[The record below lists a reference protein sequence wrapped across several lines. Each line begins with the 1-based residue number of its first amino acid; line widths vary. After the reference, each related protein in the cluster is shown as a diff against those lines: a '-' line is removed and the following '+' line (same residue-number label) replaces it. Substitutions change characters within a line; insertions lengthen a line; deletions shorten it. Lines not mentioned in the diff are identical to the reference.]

1 VIRPMKVED
10 ADRLLSLGRE
20 MHNTSAYSFVL
31 LDENKVLST
40 IARCMKNGFAW
51 AGEKD
56 GVVVAGMIGEV
67 TDYWF
72 SRERMAMEYALFAT
86 RECRNTRLPFRL
98 LKKYIQWAKE
108 QKVRE
113 IMLGASK
120 GFDESDTDKY
130 GRVLERLGFQNAG
143 TFFKMRI

>member
-1 VIRPMKVED
+1 
-10 ADRLLSLGRE
+10 
-20 MHNTSAYSFVL
+20 MHKTSAYSFIL
-31 LDENKVLST
+31 LDENKVLLT

-51 AGEKD
+51 VGEKD
-56 GVVVAGMIGEV
+56 GLVVAGMIGEV

-72 SRERMAMEYALFAT
+72 SKERMAMEYALFAT
-86 RECRNTRLPFRL
+86 RGCRDTRLPFRL

>member
-1 VIRPMKVED
+1 MIRPMRISD
-10 ADRLLSLGRE
+10 ADKLLSLGRE
-20 MHNTSAYSFVL
+20 MHSTSAYSFIS
-31 LDENKVLST
+31 LDENQVLAT

-51 AGEKD
+51 VGEKD

-72 SRERMAMEYALFAT
+72 SKERMAMEYALFAT
-86 RECRNTRLPFRL
+86 RECRNTGLPFRL

-113 IMLGASK
+113 IMLGASR
-120 GFDESDTDKY
+120 GFDQSDTDKY
-130 GRVLERLGFQNAG
+130 GRVLKRLGFHDAG